1 LQENPKHKITPTTQN
16 SSKNPS
22 LPTKKK
28 RQKKKKKAK
37 FYQKSKIPPHK
48 TGHQPKI
55 SKSQILNIKFQEKAQ
70 K

>member
-22 LPTKKK
+22 LPT
-28 RQKKKKKAK
+28 KKKKKAK